1 MHTINCDGEEVEILS
16 IKKIKAPTL
25 FTSVITDYHMNLY
38 VNGILTGIKLSN
50 MYEIKNMKFVKNEV
64 VNNNKNDFCDMKDE
78 MFNGLRLSE
87 ANFGDY
93 YTTPQINEFV
103 EGIEKYRK

>member
-1 MHTINCDGEEVEILS
+1 MKALS